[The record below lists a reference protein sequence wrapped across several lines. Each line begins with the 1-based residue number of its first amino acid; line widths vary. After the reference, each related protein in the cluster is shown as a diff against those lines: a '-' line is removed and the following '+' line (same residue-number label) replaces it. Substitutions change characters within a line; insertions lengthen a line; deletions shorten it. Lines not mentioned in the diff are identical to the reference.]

1 MFNVSTRVHLAKAI
15 GSTRGDSIAPHRVK
29 RDNLSS
35 KLIACFRLILVRA
48 MKYSVLTIFL
58 VTGYVALLL
67 AGMQEEDTWWRHGA
81 TLAWLG
87 MIAYLVVQACDSVNP
102 LRATL
107 GRVALGCIVA
117 YMAMAY
123 LPGTPRD
130 AMPHQ
135 WFAEWYAPQ
144 TTLSFSFT
152 PIVPANS
159 AVPPTAW
166 NPPLPG
172 TSVSSVRAVVVETLA
187 AMNTALLFGVV
198 AGIVAVACFR
208 RAAQTPGVTD
218 APK

>member
-1 MFNVSTRVHLAKAI
+1 
-15 GSTRGDSIAPHRVK
+15 
-29 RDNLSS
+29 
-35 KLIACFRLILVRA
+35 

-81 TLAWLG
+81 TLAWLA
-87 MIAYLVVQACDSVNP
+87 MIAYLVVLACDSVKP
-102 LRATL
+102 TRATL
-107 GRVALGCIVA
+107 GRVALSCIVA

-144 TTLSFSFT
+144 TVNIYSV
-152 PIVPANS
+152 VPAWPSNS
-159 AVPPTAW
+159 GVTLPPWT
-166 NPPLPG
+166 PTLPSQSTG
-172 TSVSSVRAVVVETLA
+172 PTRSAVVETLA
-187 AMNTALLFGVV
+187 AMNTALLFDVV
-198 AGIVAVACFR
+198 TGIVAVACFR